1 MNFIK
6 EKMGNGLICITFMT
20 TGKQLADILTKGV
33 PTALFHSFLDKLG
46 MQNIFAP
53 AWEGV
58 LKIL

>member
-6 EKMGNGLICITFMT
+6 EKMGNGLICITFVT

-33 PTALFHSFLDKLG
+33 PIALFHSFLDKLG

-53 AWEGV
+53 A
-58 LKIL
+58 